1 MARIV
6 FKSTTASKLS
16 ELPIVDG
23 QLIFVKDTHSILL
36 DNDSKR
42 IKYEQITILQED
54 TERTSILAPI
64 TNIFYFVEETNC
76 LWKYKDG
83 WVLIYSPVSAKIKTT
98 ESVEVAIDES
108 GKLWAPEYPTLE
120 SLGVNI
126 EEGDVTY
133 TVEVK
138 KNEEGKLVV
147 PTYPEVGSGLGGI
160 TVSYDAEQKAI
171 VFTDSSGTISIPSSE
186 IMDNPAYFY
195 DETANTIS
203 KLSTIR
209 KPGTL
214 FIIFITDSHIYTS
227 SNNKQYFDA
236 QMASIKAVSAAIK
249 PDLVVHGGDM
259 TNGSESK
266 DVTIAFTDS
275 VVNQLKEVGGNDT
288 LILIGN
294 HDGNCISTSSNGS
307 DRITEQEMLSMYRSW
322 DDGFVYPEGKLYGY
336 RDYDDIGL
344 RVIRLHS
351 YMGDSTYGGLGT
363 NWGYP
368 DDEKSW
374 FEGTALNTNY
384 DIVILSHQTL
394 SPVLQGY
401 QESQNIPY
409 NGTLLQQAIDNWQND
424 NRHCVGVIHGHVHW
438 DYVHT
443 GKGDFTVID
452 HESKSEISRTGSYG
466 EFYEYGQGYA
476 NYLTTFST
484 TNTQPPVSSYRDTP
498 KDAIVYGRTVNT
510 ETQALWTAIVI
521 DPSTKHIDFVRFGA
535 GNDVSMN
542 YIANTSIAVSG
553 VTLNLSNG
561 ELYEGDTVD
570 LVATV
575 QPSNA
580 SNKSVT
586 WESSK
591 PEIATVNS
599 GHVVA
604 IKAGDCTIT
613 AKTVDGNKTATYSL
627 VVKEKEKVNA
637 LLSATDSSG
646 IPYNEGTGYK
656 EGYRLNSSGNESAQS
671 GAYITGFIPCS
682 AGNTLEINGFNSA
695 ADDSV
700 SGANY
705 CYIAVYD
712 SSKTLIKSNYS
723 RDWFN
728 MGANKAQKDENNY
741 LSKITLNIG
750 VGNAS
755 LSNMA
760 YVRISGVSVSDNPS
774 IYIS

>member
-1 MARIV
+1 
-6 FKSTTASKLS
+6 
-16 ELPIVDG
+16 
-23 QLIFVKDTHSILL
+23 
-36 DNDSKR
+36 
-42 IKYEQITILQED
+42 
-54 TERTSILAPI
+54 
-64 TNIFYFVEETNC
+64 
-76 LWKYKDG
+76 
-83 WVLIYSPVSAKIKTT
+83 
-98 ESVEVAIDES
+98 
-108 GKLWAPEYPTLE
+108 
-120 SLGVNI
+120 
-126 EEGDVTY
+126 
-133 TVEVK
+133 
-138 KNEEGKLVV
+138 
-147 PTYPEVGSGLGGI
+147 
-160 TVSYDAEQKAI
+160 
-171 VFTDSSGTISIPSSE
+171 
-186 IMDNPAYFY
+186 
-195 DETANTIS
+195 
-203 KLSTIR
+203 
-209 KPGTL
+209 
-214 FIIFITDSHIYTS
+214 
-227 SNNKQYFDA
+227 
-236 QMASIKAVSAAIK
+236 MASIKAVSAAIK
-249 PDLVVHGGDM
+249 PDLIVHGGDM

-266 DVTIAFTDS
+266 DTTIAFTDS
-275 VVNQLKEVGGNDT
+275 VVNQLKEVGGNNT

-294 HDGNCISTSSNGS
+294 HDGNCMSTSSNEL

-368 DDEKSW
+368 DDEKAW
-374 FEGTALNTNY
+374 FESTALDTNY

-443 GKGDFTVID
+443 GKGNFTVID
-452 HESKSEISRTGSYG
+452 HESKSEIGRTGSYG

-476 NYLTTFST
+476 NYLTTFPTSD
-484 TNTQPPVSSYRDTP
+484 TQPPVSSYRDTP

-521 DPSTKHIDFVRFGA
+521 DISNKHIDFVRFGA
-535 GNDVSMN
+535 GNDISMN
-542 YIANTSIAVSG
+542 YIADMSVPVTGVS
-553 VTLNLSNG
+553 LNINNG

-575 QPSNA
+575 QPYNA
-580 SNKSVT
+580 SNKSVI

-591 PEIATVNS
+591 PDIATVNS

-604 IKAGDCTIT
+604 VKAGDCTIT
-613 AKTVDGNKTATYSL
+613 VKTVDGNKTATYNL
-627 VVKEKEKVNA
+627 TVKEKEKVNV
-637 LLSATDSSG
+637 LLSATESDG
-646 IPYNEGTGYK
+646 NPYNGGTGYK

-671 GAYITGFIPCS
+671 GAYVTGFIACS
-682 AGNTLEINGFNSA
+682 VGDTLEINGFYSA

-705 CYIAVYD
+705 CYIAIYD
-712 SSKTLIKSNYS
+712 SNKTLIKSNYT

-728 MGANKAQKDENNY
+728 TASNKAEKDENNY

-750 VGNAS
+750 VGNQS

>member
-1 MARIV
+1 MMQNNRPLYLLILRGGATNV
-6 FKSTTASKLS
+6 PFS
-16 ELPIVDG
+16 EIVD
-23 QLIFVKDTHSILL
+23 
-36 DNDSKR
+36 N
-42 IKYEQITILQED
+42 
-54 TERTSILAPI
+54 
-64 TNIFYFVEETNC
+64 
-76 LWKYKDG
+76 
-83 WVLIYSPVSAKIKTT
+83 
-98 ESVEVAIDES
+98 
-108 GKLWAPEYPTLE
+108 
-120 SLGVNI
+120 
-126 EEGDVTY
+126 
-133 TVEVK
+133 
-138 KNEEGKLVV
+138 
-147 PTYPEVGSGLGGI
+147 
-160 TVSYDAEQKAI
+160 
-171 VFTDSSGTISIPSSE
+171 PS
-186 IMDNPAYFY
+186 YFY
-195 DETANTIS
+195 AETANTIS

-249 PDLVVHGGDM
+249 PDLIVHGGDM

-266 DVTIAFTDS
+266 DTTIAFTDS
-275 VVNQLKEVGGNDT
+275 VANQLKEVGGNNT

-294 HDGNCISTSSNGS
+294 HDGNCISTSSNEL

-368 DDEKSW
+368 DDEKTW
-374 FEGTALNTNY
+374 FENTALNTNY

-476 NYLTTFST
+476 NYLTTFPTSD
-484 TNTQPPVSSYRDTP
+484 TQPPVSSYRDTP
-498 KDAIVYGRTVNT
+498 KDAIVYGRTINT

-535 GNDVSMN
+535 GNDISMN
-542 YIANTSIAVSG
+542 YIADMSVPVTGVS
-553 VTLNLSNG
+553 LNINNG

-570 LVATV
+570 LIATV

-586 WESSK
+586 WESSE
-591 PEIATVNS
+591 PDIATVNS

-613 AKTVDGNKTATYSL
+613 VKTVDGNKTATYSL
-627 VVKEKEKVNA
+627 IVKEKEKVNV
-637 LLSATDSSG
+637 LLSATESDGS
-646 IPYNEGTGYK
+646 PYNGGTGYK

-671 GAYITGFIPCS
+671 GAYVTGFIACS
-682 AGNTLEINGFNSA
+682 VGDALEINGFYSA

-705 CYIAVYD
+705 CYIAAYD
-712 SSKTLIKSNYS
+712 SNKTLIKSNYT

-728 MGANKAQKDENNY
+728 TASNQPEKDENNY

-750 VGNAS
+750 VGNQS

-760 YVRISGVSVSDNPS
+760 YVRISGTSVSDNPS

>member
-1 MARIV
+1 MSDTQLGGGKAV
-6 FKSTTASKLS
+6 SKTD
-16 ELPIVDG
+16 EDVPVAVDPLTG
-23 QLIFVKDTHSILL
+23 QLF
-36 DNDSKR
+36 
-42 IKYEQITILQED
+42 
-54 TERTSILAPI
+54 
-64 TNIFYFVEETNC
+64 
-76 LWKYKDG
+76 
-83 WVLIYSPVSAKIKTT
+83 
-98 ESVEVAIDES
+98 
-108 GKLWAPEYPTLE
+108 
-120 SLGVNI
+120 
-126 EEGDVTY
+126 
-133 TVEVK
+133 
-138 KNEEGKLVV
+138 V
-147 PTYPEVGSGLGGI
+147 PTYPESGSGASGI
-160 TVSYDAEQKAI
+160 TVSYDAEQQAI
-171 VFTDSSGTISIPSSE
+171 VFTNSSGGGNPIISVIV
-186 IMDNPAYFY
+186 DNPSYFVS
-195 DETANTIS
+195 EAANVIQ
-203 KLSTIR
+203 KLSQLR
-209 KPGTL
+209 KPNTL

-227 SNNKQYFDA
+227 SNNKQYFDE
-236 QMASIKAVSAAIK
+236 QMASIKAVSSIIK
-249 PDLVVHGGDM
+249 PDLLVHGGDM
-259 TNGSESK
+259 TNGSEAK
-266 DVTIAFTDS
+266 ATTIGYTDS
-275 VVNQLKEVGGNDT
+275 VVAQLKEVAGNDC

-294 HDGNCISTSSNGS
+294 HDGNCISEGS
-307 DRITEQEMLSMYRSW
+307 ETQRVTESEMLSMYRSW
-322 DDGFVYPEGKLYGY
+322 DVGFVYPEGKLYGY
-336 RDYDDIGL
+336 RDYNDIGL

-368 DDEKSW
+368 DDEKTW
-374 FEGTALNTNY
+374 FENTALNTNY

-409 NGTLLQQAIDNWQND
+409 NGILLQQAVDNWQND

-476 NYLTTFST
+476 NYLTTFPTSD
-484 TNTQPPVSSYRDTP
+484 TQPPVSSYRDTP
-498 KDAIVYGRTVNT
+498 KDAIVYGRTINT

-535 GNDVSMN
+535 GNDISMN
-542 YIANTSIAVSG
+542 YIADMSVPVTG
-553 VTLNLSNG
+553 VTLNIQSG
-561 ELYEGDTVD
+561 ELYEGDTID

-591 PEIATVNS
+591 PDIATVNS

-604 IKAGDCTIT
+604 VKAGDCTIT
-613 AKTVDGNKTATYSL
+613 VKTVDGNKTATYNL
-627 VVKEKEKVNA
+627 TVKEKEKVNV
-637 LLSATDSSG
+637 LLSATESDGS
-646 IPYNEGTGYK
+646 PYNGGTGYK

-671 GAYITGFIPCS
+671 GAYVTGFIPCS
-682 AGNTLEINGFNSA
+682 SGQTLEINGFYSA

-705 CYIAVYD
+705 CYIAAYD
-712 SSKTLIKSNYS
+712 SNKTLIKSNYT

-728 MGANKAQKDENNY
+728 TASNKAEKDENNY

-750 VGNAS
+750 VGNQS